1 MITLFHNFMLLD
13 VSIPFPRG
21 KARKFVVVLFDI
33 NHVGLCILDFHNEN
47 CAFNASTI
55 VEVHDGTTR

>member
-1 MITLFHNFMLLD
+1 MLLD

-21 KARKFVVVLFDI
+21 KARKFVVALFDI

>member
-1 MITLFHNFMLLD
+1 MLLD
-13 VSIPFPRG
+13 VSILLPRG
-21 KARKFVVVLFDI
+21 KAKTFVVVLLFDI
-33 NHVGLCILDFHNEN
+33 NHVGLCIPDFHNEN